1 MYEKDKFTFECDM
14 IIYKYF
20 EHKRIASLTPQKIQ
34 SIKYKLIV
42 FFQSVYWSSSLSQT
56 NTLQPIFSDMFYL
69 LFHTQMQ
76 TRKRPV
82 LIRRLYLYK
91 IFKQ

>member
-1 MYEKDKFTFECDM
+1 M